1 MKESMTK
8 KQKFEEKAQKRL
20 KDDNMNWKFNLDK
33 KNEKYQMNITRRQAI
48 NKDVWYNQ
56 TIAE

>member
-1 MKESMTK
+1 
-8 KQKFEEKAQKRL
+8 
-20 KDDNMNWKFNLDK
+20 MNWKFNLDK